1 MNLQIGDR
9 VRWNTRAGPKIGV
22 VKSTDFGLNNRGQ
35 YVQWVNV
42 MTGKNTVKM
51 TERNLK
57 MMGMTQE

>member
-9 VRWNTRAGPKIGV
+9 VRWNTRSGPKIGV

-51 TERNLK
+51 TDRNLK